1 MGKELF
7 KNIPSKVGD
16 LVNDVRTGRIGLPDL
31 QRPFVWKD
39 NKVREL
45 FDSLLKGYPI
55 GYIMLWESPVDYES
69 KKSTIGDNSKT
80 YEDPK
85 ELVIDGQQRLTALVA
100 AMFAVKVKDKNF
112 VDREIK
118 ISYNPLTCEFA
129 VWSQAYEKDTEWISR
144 ISDVFL
150 AKEDNS
156 ISSLRRRFIKEAN
169 ESRGKKGLPL
179 LTDEEEDKI
188 EDNINTLLNLTDYES
203 RGKKGLPLLTDEE
216 EDKIE
221 DNINTLLNLTDYS
234 LPTLEISYTADEED
248 VADIFVRVN
257 SGGQKLTENNFIQT
271 LISVYE
277 NETSDT
283 INTFAAA
290 SRIPAANT
298 SYNTLLAI
306 EPSHLIR
313 MAVGVGF
320 RRARLR
326 YAYMLLRGKNLETGK
341 FSAEERHENL
351 QTFKKALDKVMN
363 LNNWHGFINIL
374 AEAGYI
380 SDKLIASS
388 NAVVFS
394 YVLYLIAKY
403 DYKLNATQLKKCISK
418 WFFMSTITYFY
429 TGSTESEVEKQF
441 ADLRD
446 IHTAAEFVAYIDRV
460 IETHFTDDYFNLT
473 LPNELNSAAAISPA
487 WYGYVAAQIVLNTP
501 MLFSNTPVSKYFIL
515 GSSGTKNAIDKHHIF
530 PKNYLTGIGVDNDR
544 DRNQIANF
552 TYLDYA
558 TNIEI
563 SDKAP
568 QDYVAYYR
576 QKLGEEGYRK
586 TCKEHAL
593 PDNFESMEYMEFL
606 RQRRILMAQT
616 VRKAYQRLCT

>member
-16 LVNDVRTGRIGLPDL
+16 LVKDVRNGRIGLPDL

-45 FDSLLKGYPI
+45 FDSMLKGYPI
-55 GYIMLWESPVDYES
+55 GYIMLWESPSDYES
-69 KKSTIGDNSKT
+69 KKSSIGDNQKT
-80 YEDPK
+80 YDEPK

-100 AMFAVKVKDKNF
+100 AMYGINVKDKNF
-112 VDREIK
+112 TDREIK
-118 ISYNPLTCEFA
+118 ISYNPLTREFA
-129 VWSQAYEKDTEWISR
+129 VWSQAYERDSEWISR

-156 ISSLRRRFIKEAN
+156 ISSLRRHFIKEVN
-169 ESRGKKGLPL
+169 EGRTKKGIEL
-179 LTDEEEDKI
+179 LTDEEEDLI
-188 EDNINTLLNLTDYES
+188 EDNINALLNLS
-203 RGKKGLPLLTDEE
+203 
-216 EDKIE
+216 
-221 DNINTLLNLTDYS
+221 DYS
-234 LPTLEISYTADEED
+234 LPTLEINYSADEED

-257 SGGQKLTENNFIQT
+257 SGGQSLTENNFIQT

-277 NETSDT
+277 NETSDK
-283 INTFAAA
+283 INDFASK
-290 SRIPAANT
+290 SRIPAENT

-306 EPSHLIR
+306 EPAHLIR

-320 RRARLR
+320 KRARLR

-341 FSAEERHENL
+341 FSDEERTENL
-351 QTFKKALDKVMN
+351 RIFKDALDKVMN
-363 LNNWHGFINIL
+363 LNNWHGFINIV

-403 DYKLNATQLKKCISK
+403 DYKLDAAQLKKCISK

-446 IHTAAEFVAYIDRV
+446 IHTASEFIAYIDNV

-473 LPNELNSAAAISPA
+473 LPSELNSAAAISPA
-487 WYGYVAAQIVLNTP
+487 WYGYIASQIVLNTP
-501 MLFSNTPVSKYFIL
+501 MLFRNTPVSKYFVL

-530 PKNYLTGIGVDNDR
+530 PKNHLKQIGYFSDR

-563 SDKAP
+563 SDDSP
-568 QDYVAYYR
+568 QDYVAKFR
-576 QKLGEEGYRK
+576 EKLGEDGYVK
-586 TCKEHAL
+586 TCNDHAL
-593 PDNFESMEYMEFL
+593 PQNFESMEYLEFL
-606 RQRRILMAQT
+606 EKRRVLMAQI
-616 VRKAYQRLCT
+616 VKKAYRELCK

>member
-16 LVNDVRTGRIGLPDL
+16 LVKDVRNGRIGLPDL
-31 QRPFVWKD
+31 QRPFVWQDK
-39 NKVREL
+39 KVREL
-45 FDSLLKGYPI
+45 FDSMLKGYPI
-55 GYIMLWESPVDYES
+55 GYIMLWESPTDYED
-69 KKSTIGDNSKT
+69 KKRTIGDSFKT
-80 YEDPK
+80 YEEPK

-100 AMFAVKVKDKNF
+100 SMFAVKVKDKNF
-112 VDREIK
+112 LDREIK
-118 ISYNPLTCEFA
+118 ISYNPLTREFA
-129 VWSQAYEKDTEWISR
+129 VWTQAYERDTEWISR

-150 AKEDNS
+150 AKENNS
-156 ISSLRRRFIKEAN
+156 MSTLRRRFIKEAN
-169 ESRGKKGLPL
+169 EGRSKKGLSL
-179 LTDEEEDKI
+179 LSDEEEDRI
-188 EDNINTLLNLTDYES
+188 EDNLNALLNLS
-203 RGKKGLPLLTDEE
+203 
-216 EDKIE
+216 
-221 DNINTLLNLTDYS
+221 DYS
-234 LPTLEISYTADEED
+234 LPTLEISYNADEED

-257 SGGQKLTENNFIQT
+257 SGGQSLTENNFIQT

-277 NETSDT
+277 NEASDK
-283 INTFAAA
+283 INAFAAA

-298 SYNTLLAI
+298 SYSTLLAL

-320 RRARLR
+320 KRARLR

-341 FSAEERHENL
+341 FSDEVRHENL
-351 QTFKKALDKVMN
+351 QIFKDALDKVMN
-363 LNNWHGFINIL
+363 LNNWHGFINIV

-380 SDKLIASS
+380 SEKLIASS

-403 DYKLNATQLKKCISK
+403 DYRLDVAQLKKCISK

-446 IHTAAEFVAYIDRV
+446 VHTADEFIAYIDRV
-460 IETHFTDDYFNLT
+460 IETYFTDDYFSLT
-473 LPNELNSAAAISPA
+473 LPNEMNSAAAISPA
-487 WYGYVAAQIVLNTP
+487 WYGYVASQIVLNTP

-515 GSSGTKNAIDKHHIF
+515 GASGTKNAIDKHHIF
-530 PKNYLTGIGVDNDR
+530 PKNYLTGIGFTSDR

-558 TNIEI
+558 TNIDI
-563 SDKAP
+563 SDDP
-568 QDYVAYYR
+568 PCDYVAKYR
-576 QKLGEEGYRK
+576 QKLGEDGYRRS
-586 TCKEHAL
+586 CQDHAL
-593 PDNFESMEYMEFL
+593 PENFEQMEYMEFL
-606 RQRRILMAQT
+606 SQRRILMAQI
-616 VRKAYQRLCT
+616 VRKAYERLCQ

>member
-169 ESRGKKGLPL
+169 ESRC
-179 LTDEEEDKI
+179 
-188 EDNINTLLNLTDYES
+188 
-203 RGKKGLPLLTDEE
+203 KKGLPLLTDEE

-326 YAYMLLRGKNLETGK
+326 YAYMLLHWQKNCWRPERRK
-341 FSAEERHENL
+341 KRHENL

-446 IHTAAEFVAYIDRV
+446 IHTAAEFLAYIDRV